1 MIRKS
6 PADEISCVGI
16 SFTPAGRT
24 EDRYGGTFSER
35 RLENAERCVCG
46 SLDAGS
52 GSTGKI
58 EEQKGSLCLNGFPLK

>member
-1 MIRKS
+1 MAEDLLPKIFCT
-6 PADEISCVGI
+6 AVLALL
-16 SFTPAGRT
+16 PAGRT

-52 GSTGKI
+52 GSTEEI
-58 EEQKGSLCLNGFPLK
+58 EKNVQGVHSRIKCQ